1 MDLDKSGMA
10 DKIAAL
16 LDGPFYSDTGVLK
29 TPLEYSRALAGLSGC
44 KVYLKCE
51 NLQTTGSFKIRG
63 ATSAVLKLS
72 EADKVKG
79 VITASSGNHGAAT
92 ATAAK
97 ALGIPVTIYVPESI
111 SALKE
116 EKITR
121 SGATLIKVPGTGEI
135 AEREAAR
142 VAREQGLTYISPYN
156 HVDII
161 AGQGTIGEEI
171 LADLPDVDAIFASVG
186 GGGLISGIGSRVL
199 CSNPQVE
206 IVGCWPEHAPAM
218 LECMRAGKVIDV
230 PEQATLSDGTAGGVD
245 EDSLTL
251 PLCKAVISSTV
262 TVSESEIAHAM
273 KLVHAHHG
281 YIIEGA
287 AGVAL
292 AGLLKNSERY
302 QGKNVVIVLCGENV
316 SEDTF
321 KAAMEIAALK

>member
-1 MDLDKSGMA
+1 MDLDSASIA
-10 DKIAAL
+10 DRIAAL

-29 TPLEYSRALAGLSGC
+29 TPLEYSAALSELSGC
-44 KVYLKCE
+44 SVYLKCE
-51 NLQTTGSFKIRG
+51 NLQTSGSFKIRG
-63 ATSAVLKLS
+63 ATSAVLNLS

-92 ATAAK
+92 AIAAS

-111 SALKE
+111 SAMKE
-116 EKITR
+116 EKISH

-156 HVDII
+156 HADII

-171 LADLPDVDAIFASVG
+171 LADLPEVDAIFASVG
-186 GGGLISGIGSRVL
+186 GGGLISGIGCRVSR
-199 CSNPQVE
+199 SNPAVE

-218 LECMRAGKVIDV
+218 LECMKAGKVIDV
-230 PEQATLSDGTAGGVD
+230 PEQSTLSDGTAGGV
-245 EDSLTL
+245 EEGALTL
-251 PLCKAVISSTV
+251 PLCKALISSSV
-262 TVSESEIAHAM
+262 TVSESEIAQAM
-273 KLVHAHHG
+273 KLVHDHHG

-292 AGLLKNSERY
+292 AGLLKDSERY
-302 QGKNVVIVLCGENV
+302 QGKNVVIVLCGENI
-316 SEDTF
+316 SEDRF
-321 KAAMEIAALK
+321 EAAMEMTAPA